1 MRRCLAVVLVAACA
15 LCDESHLR
23 QYVEA
28 TMREDHSTWYDA
40 STESFP
46 SRAAVGARLRAAVA
60 RRRLVYGVI
69 GYSITVGRGNYF
81 NQSWPAAL
89 ERRLARALP
98 GVAVEV
104 RNMAVG
110 ASPPYPT
117 CACLAETVGS
127 DVDVVAWEFGMTG
140 GNDGEENLFRSC
152 LRKALELP
160 SRPAFVLIDSQT
172 RRTDVLRRLGA
183 LSTVVN
189 LRRAFL
195 ASKEDGDGDRWAKQG
210 MPEGCK
216 AAKWHPGVGWHDLT
230 AAALAWHHATAALAA
245 DDGAAA
251 RPREIRKAGM
261 GNVLHDAWTCRTSML
276 PRHDA
281 GADLGSIVASRLN
294 AASLDGGWA
303 VAMAPSDLLAAH
315 HMNEVCGAGYPDR
328 KLVLLGAA
336 ASGPLAL
343 ALPAAATRAL
353 FCSPPSSAEYK
364 RLARVEQR
372 DKRFAAHAEN
382 PGELKRYGWQED
394 LPLKYASLPSLAFEG
409 DLAVAADGAP
419 LAPAVSC
426 ASAYLSDAL
435 CVGVELPASAGPRNV
450 TPAVA
455 GGFTEISHVMW
466 SADRDA
472 LPQDALC
479 KAANRYATGE
489 QLPRKK
495 KPKKSGKG

>member
-1 MRRCLAVVLVAACA
+1 
-15 LCDESHLR
+15 
-23 QYVEA
+23 
-28 TMREDHSTWYDA
+28 MREDHSTWYDA

-117 CACLAETVGS
+117 CACLAETVGP

-230 AAALAWHHATAALAA
+230 AAVVLRN
-245 DDGAAA
+245 A
-251 RPREIRKAGM
+251 RARGDEQEHEGVNQHRVPRQ
-261 GNVLHDAWTCRTSML
+261 
-276 PRHDA
+276 PR
-281 GADLGSIVASRLN
+281 
-294 AASLDGGWA
+294 
-303 VAMAPSDLLAAH
+303 
-315 HMNEVCGAGYPDR
+315 
-328 KLVLLGAA
+328 
-336 ASGPLAL
+336 
-343 ALPAAATRAL
+343 
-353 FCSPPSSAEYK
+353 
-364 RLARVEQR
+364 ARVRRPDSTHYAVWALQVF
-372 DKRFAAHAEN
+372 FAAGN
-382 PGELKRYGWQED
+382 TR
-394 LPLKYASLPSLAFEG
+394 
-409 DLAVAADGAP
+409 V
-419 LAPAVSC
+419 
-426 ASAYLSDAL
+426 
-435 CVGVELPASAGPRNV
+435 
-450 TPAVA
+450 
-455 GGFTEISHVMW
+455 
-466 SADRDA
+466 
-472 LPQDALC
+472 
-479 KAANRYATGE
+479 
-489 QLPRKK
+489 
-495 KPKKSGKG
+495 

>member
-1 MRRCLAVVLVAACA
+1 
-15 LCDESHLR
+15 
-23 QYVEA
+23 
-28 TMREDHSTWYDA
+28 MREDHSTWYDA

-117 CACLAETVGS
+117 CACLAETVGA

-195 ASKEDGDGDRWAKQG
+195 ASKEDGDGDRWAK
-210 MPEGCK
+210 
-216 AAKWHPGVGWHDLT
+216 
-230 AAALAWHHATAALAA
+230 
-245 DDGAAA
+245 
-251 RPREIRKAGM
+251 
-261 GNVLHDAWTCRTSML
+261 
-276 PRHDA
+276 
-281 GADLGSIVASRLN
+281 
-294 AASLDGGWA
+294 
-303 VAMAPSDLLAAH
+303 
-315 HMNEVCGAGYPDR
+315 
-328 KLVLLGAA
+328 
-336 ASGPLAL
+336 
-343 ALPAAATRAL
+343 
-353 FCSPPSSAEYK
+353 
-364 RLARVEQR
+364 
-372 DKRFAAHAEN
+372 
-382 PGELKRYGWQED
+382 
-394 LPLKYASLPSLAFEG
+394 
-409 DLAVAADGAP
+409 
-419 LAPAVSC
+419 
-426 ASAYLSDAL
+426 
-435 CVGVELPASAGPRNV
+435 
-450 TPAVA
+450 
-455 GGFTEISHVMW
+455 
-466 SADRDA
+466 
-472 LPQDALC
+472 
-479 KAANRYATGE
+479 
-489 QLPRKK
+489 
-495 KPKKSGKG
+495 

>member
-1 MRRCLAVVLVAACA
+1 
-15 LCDESHLR
+15 
-23 QYVEA
+23 
-28 TMREDHSTWYDA
+28 MREDHSTWYDA

-117 CACLAETVGS
+117 CACLAETVGA

-195 ASKEDGDGDRWAKQG
+195 ASHEDGGGDRWAKQG
-210 MPEGCK
+210 MPR
-216 AAKWHPGVGWHDLT
+216 
-230 AAALAWHHATAALAA
+230 
-245 DDGAAA
+245 AA
-251 RPREIRKAGM
+251 RP
-261 GNVLHDAWTCRTSML
+261 
-276 PRHDA
+276 
-281 GADLGSIVASRLN
+281 
-294 AASLDGGWA
+294 
-303 VAMAPSDLLAAH
+303 PS
-315 HMNEVCGAGYPDR
+315 G
-328 KLVLLGAA
+328 
-336 ASGPLAL
+336 
-343 ALPAAATRAL
+343 TR
-353 FCSPPSSAEYK
+353 
-364 RLARVEQR
+364 
-372 DKRFAAHAEN
+372 
-382 PGELKRYGWQED
+382 
-394 LPLKYASLPSLAFEG
+394 
-409 DLAVAADGAP
+409 
-419 LAPAVSC
+419 
-426 ASAYLSDAL
+426 
-435 CVGVELPASAGPRNV
+435 ASAG
-450 TPAVA
+450 T
-455 GGFTEISHVMW
+455 I
-466 SADRDA
+466 
-472 LPQDALC
+472 
-479 KAANRYATGE
+479 
-489 QLPRKK
+489 
-495 KPKKSGKG
+495 

>member
-1 MRRCLAVVLVAACA
+1 
-15 LCDESHLR
+15 
-23 QYVEA
+23 
-28 TMREDHSTWYDA
+28 
-40 STESFP
+40 
-46 SRAAVGARLRAAVA
+46 
-60 RRRLVYGVI
+60 
-69 GYSITVGRGNYF
+69 
-81 NQSWPAAL
+81 
-89 ERRLARALP
+89 
-98 GVAVEV
+98 
-104 RNMAVG
+104 MAVG

-117 CACLAETVGS
+117 CACLAETVGA

-195 ASKEDGDGDRWAKQG
+195 ASHEDGDGDRWAKQG

-216 AAKWHPGVGWHDLT
+216 AAKWHPG
-230 AAALAWHHATAALAA
+230 
-245 DDGAAA
+245 
-251 RPREIRKAGM
+251 IRKAAM

-281 GADLGSIVASRLN
+281 GADLRSIVASRLN

-372 DKRFAAHAEN
+372 DKRLAARAEN
-382 PGELKRYGWQED
+382 PGELRRYGWQED

-409 DLAVAADGAP
+409 DLAVAADGEA

-450 TPAVA
+450 TLAVA

-479 KAANRYATGE
+479 KAANRYPTGSS
-489 QLPRKK
+489 P
-495 KPKKSGKG
+495 